1 MIDQLKTI
9 VGDNAIYD
17 SGNEISKYVVAGKIP
32 SILVFPTTVEQISK
46 IMKLAQREKKKI
58 SIFGNNSECNFG
70 AAIESFDLGI
80 SLNRM
85 NKILSHEVADLTV
98 TVEAGMNLAA
108 LQQSLKSKKQF
119 LPLDPVNAE
128 NRTLGGIV
136 SANSSGPWRLRYGVC
151 RDLVLGLKVVQPD
164 GTVIRTG
171 GKTVKNV
178 AGYDLSKLF
187 IGSIGTLGV
196 ITEITFKLFPLP
208 ADSLSICVG
217 FNSFERIPGFARA
230 ISSSKLIINRCEY
243 FNRIFASE
251 HFSDIIEF
259 SAPHVLIFDVQGNSA
274 MVTTTVQK
282 LQEMAHDAGAIAI
295 QSFREKDES
304 KFWNQINQ
312 ADCQNT
318 CLHIQIAVPRSC
330 FGDVVTSAEKVS
342 TEQKSPAAI
351 QSHAGNGIVN
361 LFWNGAIDGS
371 HDLIENWRSTIK
383 ALRQSAESY
392 GGSLTVHHAP
402 IALRSPEL
410 VWGEEKKS
418 FALMKAIKSK
428 YDVYQVIAGGRFLGG
443 L

>member
-187 IGSIGTLGV
+187 IGSMGTLGV

-295 QSFREKDES
+295 QSFRE
-304 KFWNQINQ
+304 N
-312 ADCQNT
+312 
-318 CLHIQIAVPRSC
+318 
-330 FGDVVTSAEKVS
+330 VVTSAEKVS

-402 IALRSPEL
+402 IALRSPT
-410 VWGEEKKS
+410 
-418 FALMKAIKSK
+418 
-428 YDVYQVIAGGRFLGG
+428 R
-443 L
+443 